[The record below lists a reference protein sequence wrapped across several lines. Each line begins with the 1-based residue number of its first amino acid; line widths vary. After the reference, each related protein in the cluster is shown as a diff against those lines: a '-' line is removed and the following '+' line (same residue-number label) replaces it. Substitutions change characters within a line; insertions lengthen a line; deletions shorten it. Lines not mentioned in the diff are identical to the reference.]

1 MDADTYPREDVKKAL
16 LAYVCVHINAEKAG
30 ESEQVAKQFGVNS
43 YPRLMLV
50 DPMGR
55 KLMEIKGKPSA
66 EGFGER
72 LPAEIQEQLEAA
84 VSAGDFKAAADRMA
98 ILRHWFEGTG
108 ARKAADGI
116 YARLESNEEFK
127 SAYDAAVS
135 KLEAEL
141 AKAKEDAVKAHE
153 IAEKAR
159 AEAEIKERKDLM
171 AQASDLSKKSK
182 RNEAIEIWKKVY
194 ARWPDS
200 EEGKTAKGK
209 LKFFGVKVEEP
220 K

>member
-16 LAYVCVHINAEKAG
+16 LPYVCVHINAEQAG

-43 YPRLMLV
+43 FPRLMLV

-55 KLMEIKGKPSA
+55 KLMEIKGKPEA

-72 LPAEIQEQLEAA
+72 LPYDMHRKMADAA
-84 VSAGDFKAAADRMA
+84 AAGDFKAAADSMVY
-98 ILRHWFEGTG
+98 LRRWFEGTE
-108 ARKAADGI
+108 ARKAADEW
-116 YARLESNEEFK
+116 YARLESNADFK
-127 SAYDAAVS
+127 SAYDAAAS
-135 KLEAEL
+135 KLEGEL
-141 AKAKEDAVKAHE
+141 AKAKEDALKQKEAADKA
-153 IAEKAR
+153 K

-182 RNEAIEIWKKVY
+182 RGEAIEIWKKVY
-194 ARWPDS
+194 ARWPES

-209 LKFFGVKVEEP
+209 LKFFGVRIEEP